1 MSKDKQIVITD
12 TEYKSNNFDNK
23 SNKQIDEMVMVLTE
37 SQHAFDRAWKECL
50 HKNAPMPDRENVFYA
65 KYLVEKEGYRKA
77 SDFAREIIT
86 DLENG
91 IDGLLKVYMEERN
104 KECATDTPLAEY
116 ISGKIDAYSS
126 VKFRLA
132 EFKKKYKEAGN

>member
-1 MSKDKQIVITD
+1 MELNKDKQMFND
-12 TEYKSNNFDNK
+12 
-23 SNKQIDEMVMVLTE
+23 
-37 SQHAFDRAWKECL
+37 
-50 HKNAPMPDRENVFYA
+50 
-65 KYLVEKEGYRKA
+65 LVEIFDEEYDRRNLITPQNTTEKLTAKGYRKA
-77 SDFAREIIT
+77 SEVAREIIT

-132 EFKKKYKEAGN
+132 ELKKKYTEEGK